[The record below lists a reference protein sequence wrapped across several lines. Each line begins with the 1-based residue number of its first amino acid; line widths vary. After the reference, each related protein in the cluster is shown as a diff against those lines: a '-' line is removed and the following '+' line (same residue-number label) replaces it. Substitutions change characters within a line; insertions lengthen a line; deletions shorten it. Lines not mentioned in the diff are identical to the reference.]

1 MNGRGRRRSR
11 SSRTKPRLP
20 WRRDVAASRVVTRN
34 TLHHLLFSY
43 SSWGDTQGAKE
54 EYKLSHQ
61 SGIGAS
67 QSRARDSERLLSYR
81 NKQQA
86 ESFQTQL
93 EFCPDSVTSL
103 PVTLISS
110 PPFYVFSVFT
120 HEL

>member
-1 MNGRGRRRSR
+1 MGGGAGGAGPPGPNRGCRGDG
-11 SSRTKPRLP
+11 
-20 WRRDVAASRVVTRN
+20 DVAQSLET
-34 TLHHLLFSY
+34 HFIICFFSY

-93 EFCPDSVTSL
+93 KFCPDSVTSL

-120 HEL
+120 REL